1 MYLLISSL
9 PIVCVSRITNYNL
22 TVLFVSPIVTVTVL
36 CAGDH
41 FLINRYKTTFELSL
55 LSHHIKQ
62 LLSLKLPEVIN
73 I

>member
-22 TVLFVSPIVTVTVL
+22 TVLSVSPIVTVTVL
-36 CAGDH
+36 YAGDH
-41 FLINRYKTTFELSL
+41 FLIKRYKTTFELSL
-55 LSHHIKQ
+55 LSHQIKQ
-62 LLSLKLPEVIN
+62 LLTLKLPEVIN

>member
-1 MYLLISSL
+1 MCIQNL
-9 PIVCVSRITNYNL
+9 TNYNL

-41 FLINRYKTTFELSL
+41 ILINRYKTTFELSL
-55 LSHHIKQ
+55 LGHHIKQ
-62 LLSLKLPEVIN
+62 LLTLKLPEVIN